1 MWTLKRSKGRV
12 CVSPID
18 AKKKAKG
25 HNKGFPVKQHR
36 ESLQVEKQEE
46 RVKSRKPITNHK
58 AKLARLR
65 ERSRGAQKARK
76 LVPKAWGGVKE

>member
-1 MWTLKRSKGRV
+1 MVKCLLIFSVCRYRYFYLRLAYKLVWTLKRSKGRV

-36 ESLQVEKQEE
+36 ES
-46 RVKSRKPITNHK
+46 H
-58 AKLARLR
+58 
-65 ERSRGAQKARK
+65 
-76 LVPKAWGGVKE
+76 